1 VRGPP
6 DDSPDDSRLVALL
19 FPRSLL
25 IMPETIS
32 LYQAGVWLAVGFI
45 TGFGWAAGTALFAR
59 LVR

>member
-1 VRGPP
+1 
-6 DDSPDDSRLVALL
+6 
-19 FPRSLL
+19 
-25 IMPETIS
+25 MPETIS